1 MVTGKRER
9 GKKEGGSGNVASGN
23 DDVEVKLK
31 TIKSELRLLPCVSVC
46 DHFSLTQTTHKCTY
60 IGVSMCVLVCEYVCL
75 CAVLSL
81 LLYVVLIKPP
91 AEFTLRL
98 F

>member
-1 MVTGKRER
+1 M
-9 GKKEGGSGNVASGN
+9 ASGN
-23 DDVEVKLK
+23 DDEEVKLK

-46 DHFSLTQTTHKCTY
+46 DHYSLTQTTHKCTY
-60 IGVSMCVLVCEYVCL
+60 IGVSMCVLVCECVCL